1 MDKQKVLAKVE
12 KLMAL
17 ANAKGATPNEAET
30 ALRQA
35 AILKRQFDLSEAEI
49 SAHTVETACV
59 PTRTRRSPAPWLHE
73 LAGICASSFGCDYLA
88 AYAMPAGWTFKFM
101 GRGIGPE
108 LAAHAYSTLHHQLV
122 AARSAHVAQQKRC
135 KLSTKRRRS
144 KLFVEGWLLA
154 VRSLVRDFAGRPD
167 ESTQAAIKAY
177 LELHHPELKLLE
189 PAAPTKPLAYDQA
202 SLHAGWEH
210 GKNTRLHR
218 GVSRRVQGALEQ
230 EVPDDS
236 LCSLDHRLRGP
247 GACPPQIQ
255 QPRGA
260 LHPRNLDCRTGT
272 GAVAP
277 VSGYAERGPSSQVEQ
292 NGPADLRKSP
302 PFRTEKS
309 PELAKQILQAWKLQI
324 EGNATQFKKGI
335 RHGTAA

>member
-1 MDKQKVLAKVE
+1 MDRSATEQGSTCCKGARNGQAKVLAKVE

-35 AILKRQFDLSEAEI
+35 AILKRQFDLSDAEI

-218 GVSRRVQGALEQ
+218 GVSRRVQVALEQ
-230 EVPDDS
+230 GGS
-236 LCSLDHRLRGP
+236 R
-247 GACPPQIQ
+247 
-255 QPRGA
+255 
-260 LHPRNLDCRTGT
+260 
-272 GAVAP
+272 
-277 VSGYAERGPSSQVEQ
+277 
-292 NGPADLRKSP
+292 
-302 PFRTEKS
+302 
-309 PELAKQILQAWKLQI
+309 
-324 EGNATQFKKGI
+324 
-335 RHGTAA
+335 

>member
-49 SAHTVETACV
+49 
-59 PTRTRRSPAPWLHE
+59 
-73 LAGICASSFGCDYLA
+73 
-88 AYAMPAGWTFKFM
+88 
-101 GRGIGPE
+101 
-108 LAAHAYSTLHHQLV
+108 
-122 AARSAHVAQQKRC
+122 SAHVAQQKRC

-230 EVPDDS
+230 GGS
-236 LCSLDHRLRGP
+236 R
-247 GACPPQIQ
+247 
-255 QPRGA
+255 
-260 LHPRNLDCRTGT
+260 
-272 GAVAP
+272 
-277 VSGYAERGPSSQVEQ
+277 
-292 NGPADLRKSP
+292 
-302 PFRTEKS
+302 
-309 PELAKQILQAWKLQI
+309 
-324 EGNATQFKKGI
+324 
-335 RHGTAA
+335 

>member
-35 AILKRQFDLSEAEI
+35 AILKRQFDLSDAEI

-135 KLSTKRRRS
+135 KLSTKRRR
-144 KLFVEGWLLA
+144 
-154 VRSLVRDFAGRPD
+154 
-167 ESTQAAIKAY
+167 
-177 LELHHPELKLLE
+177 
-189 PAAPTKPLAYDQA
+189 
-202 SLHAGWEH
+202 
-210 GKNTRLHR
+210 
-218 GVSRRVQGALEQ
+218 
-230 EVPDDS
+230 
-236 LCSLDHRLRGP
+236 
-247 GACPPQIQ
+247 
-255 QPRGA
+255 
-260 LHPRNLDCRTGT
+260 
-272 GAVAP
+272 
-277 VSGYAERGPSSQVEQ
+277 
-292 NGPADLRKSP
+292 
-302 PFRTEKS
+302 
-309 PELAKQILQAWKLQI
+309 
-324 EGNATQFKKGI
+324 
-335 RHGTAA
+335 